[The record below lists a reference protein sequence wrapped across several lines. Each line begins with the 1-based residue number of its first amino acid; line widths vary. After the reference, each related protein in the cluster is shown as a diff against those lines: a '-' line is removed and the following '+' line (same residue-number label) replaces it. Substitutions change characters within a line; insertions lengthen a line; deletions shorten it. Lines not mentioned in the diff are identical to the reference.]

1 MKILKLYWFIGI
13 ICSIC
18 LISCSKDEDIF
29 IGHGSIVY
37 DGTTY
42 QLDYADVKK
51 QLGTYVTVIDGEN
64 IYTYFY
70 SFNLYYKNL
79 KNKVNIQILS
89 HNDVTF
95 SELSGEY
102 QVTGI
107 SLNTFNRTIQA
118 YISLTDYNYDDYF
131 YGNGANVSLYKD
143 LQNNN
148 VYSLKL
154 KSINDDSDFITWEGP
169 FNFQAR

>member
-1 MKILKLYWFIGI
+1 MKTLKFYWFIGI
-13 ICSIC
+13 ICSIY
-18 LISCSKDEDIF
+18 LISCSKNEDIF

-42 QLDYADVKK
+42 RLDYADVKK
-51 QLGTYVTVIDGEN
+51 QLGTYVAVIDGEK

-70 SFNLYYKNL
+70 SFNLYSKNL

-102 QVTGI
+102 RIMRI
-107 SLNTFNRTIQA
+107 SLNTFNKTIQVD
-118 YISLTDYNYDDYF
+118 ISLTDYNDDYD
-131 YGNGANVSLYKD
+131 YGNDIHVDLNND

-169 FNFQAR
+169 FNFQVR